1 MPSVMGRADGHRAPD
16 LRLAGKASSS
26 AAAGA
31 GPMPDA
37 RTAAGTALK

>member
-26 AAAGA
+26 APAGA
-31 GPMPDA
+31 GPVPGA
-37 RTAAGTALK
+37 GTAAGMALK